1 MPPDE
6 RPLHTARKHVVRAAT
21 ATGLG
26 LLTAAGVAA
35 AASPTVRAE
44 AHRLRGLLRPLD
56 PGGRA
61 PVPPPLP
68 PGRTVTVEG
77 RGELFVRDT
86 GDTSGTDDT
95 DPAAGGPV
103 VLLLH
108 GWGATAD
115 LNFFTAYRALRPYR
129 VVALDHRNHGR
140 GLRTDAPFRIED
152 CADDAAAL
160 LATLG
165 VDRAVVAGY
174 SMGGPIAL
182 SLARRHPGAVAGLV
196 LAATALEFSSD
207 VRDEALWRGLTV
219 IEGALRQGRGDGIV
233 QRLLRE
239 AVDRQPELDAHR
251 AWLTGELR
259 RGYVPGILEAGRAL
273 RTFDAR
279 GWAAGIDHP
288 ASVVVTTRDRLVLPR
303 KQRALAS
310 ALGAAVVE
318 LAGDHDAPVVN
329 GPAFAAAL
337 RTAVDDVAGRAHLG
351 PARTGR

>member
-1 MPPDE
+1 M
-6 RPLHTARKHVVRAAT
+6 AIAA
-21 ATGLG
+21 GIG
-26 LLTAAGVAA
+26 LLTAVGA

-44 AHRLRGLLRPLD
+44 AHRLRGFLRPLD
-56 PGGRA
+56 TGGRA
-61 PVPPPLP
+61 PIPPPLP
-68 PGRTVTVEG
+68 PGRTVTVDG

-86 GDTSGTDDT
+86 GET
-95 DPAAGGPV
+95 GPV

-115 LNFFTAYRALRPYR
+115 LNFFTAYPALGAYR
-129 VVALDHRNHGR
+129 VLALDHRHHGR
-140 GLRTDAPFRIED
+140 GLRTNALFSIED

-160 LATLG
+160 LTTLG

-207 VRDEALWRGLTV
+207 VRDEALWRSLTV
-219 IEGALRQGRGDGIV
+219 IEGALRQGRGDGIM

-251 AWLTGELR
+251 AWLAGELR

-273 RTFDAR
+273 RAFDAR
-279 GWAAGIDHP
+279 RWASAIDRP
-288 ASVVVTTRDRLVLPR
+288 AAVVVTIGDRLVLPR
-303 KQRALAS
+303 KQQALAA
-310 ALGAAVVE
+310 ALRSSVIE

-337 RTAVDDVAGRAHLG
+337 RIAVDEVALRARLK
-351 PARTGR
+351 PTEADR